1 MNIANAHD
9 LCKAFFIM
17 LDHIEWLDYN
27 LRDGAVLMGMA
38 LEVIASRDES
48 ESLIRD
54 DKHY

>member
-1 MNIANAHD
+1 
-9 LCKAFFIM
+9 M

-27 LRDGAVLMGMA
+27 LCDGAVLMGMA
-38 LEVIASRDES
+38 LEVIASQDES